1 MFSIIFASLKCH
13 ADDMVQIHPSG
24 VENKKTV
31 AIPRDAPPGLSR
43 GLTQTPTP
51 PGSPTS
57 NNLQQNIYVTPGS
70 PTSRILLSYDILS
83 TTELSVSDNTNIH
96 LLQNYH
102 QIYNNIYVTPGSP
115 TSRILLSYDILSTTE
130 LSASDNTNIHLLQNY
145 HQIYNNIYV
154 TPGSPTS
161 RILLSYDILSTT
173 ELSVNDDTYTAEL
186 PYIHQQQT
194 TL

>member
-1 MFSIIFASLKCH
+1 
-13 ADDMVQIHPSG
+13 MVQIHPSG

-51 PGSPTS
+51 
-57 NNLQQNIYVTPGS
+57 PGS

-115 TSRILLSYDILSTTE
+115 TSKIKLSYDILSTTGK
-130 LSASDNTNIHLLQNY
+130 
-145 HQIYNNIYV
+145 IYV
-154 TPGSPTS
+154 TPSPPPS
-161 RILLSYDILSTT
+161 KIKLSSKTKQKKEFPPFGGNSFLFYCSGIS
-173 ELSVNDDTYTAEL
+173 
-186 PYIHQQQT
+186 
-194 TL
+194 